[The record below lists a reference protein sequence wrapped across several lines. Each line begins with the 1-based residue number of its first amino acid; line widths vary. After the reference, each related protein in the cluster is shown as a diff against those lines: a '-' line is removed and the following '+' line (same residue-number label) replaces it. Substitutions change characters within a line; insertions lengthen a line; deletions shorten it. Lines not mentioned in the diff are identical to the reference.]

1 MALILNKQKVSAY
14 DLPVK
19 ESVEPAP
26 VEVKPKPKEKIDSLR
41 DIRKKKKLE
50 PKPEPTVEVK
60 PKPKEKIDSLKD
72 IRKKKKTEPKPEPTV
87 EEKVEPEVV
96 FDPSK
101 TYLVVGG
108 KAKEI
113 SSKSKY
119 LLDMLV
125 IEE

>member
-1 MALILNKQKVSAY
+1 MALIINKKRVSAY

-19 ESVEPAP
+19 ESVEPTP
-26 VEVKPKPKEKIDSLR
+26 VESKPKPKEKIDSLR
-41 DIRKKKKLE
+41 DIRKKKKPE
-50 PKPEPTVEVK
+50 PKPV
-60 PKPKEKIDSLKD
+60 
-72 IRKKKKTEPKPEPTV
+72 V
-87 EEKVEPEVV
+87 EEKSEPELV

-101 TYLVVGG
+101 TYLVVNG
-108 KAKEI
+108 KVKEI